1 MTAPLYPACPQL
13 RSHVSPRVVDA
24 LAAGG
29 YHVHRVGQAAYLHQT
44 TLHLILGVWDRH
56 DPPPAWADR
65 LGSPSAGYVRRARRL
80 DLEHRDR
87 AYLRDR
93 RGRFLVRLP
102 WCRVP
107 SVQVYSF
114 DPAGMSLVD
123 AEELRAAER
132 RAELRNR
139 GYWA

>member
-1 MTAPLYPACPQL
+1 LTAPLYPACPQL
-13 RSHVSPRVVDA
+13 RSHVPPRVVGA
-24 LAAGG
+24 LAADH
-29 YHVHRVGQAAYLHQT
+29 YHAHRIGAAAYVHGVGG
-44 TLHLILGVWDRH
+44 HFIFGVWDRCER
-56 DPPPAWADR
+56 PPAWAGR
-65 LGSPSAGYVRRARRL
+65 LGALSAGYLRRARRL

-102 WCRVP
+102 WYRVP

-114 DPAGMSLVD
+114 EPAGLSLVD
-123 AEELRAAER
+123 AEELRAADR
-132 RAELRNR
+132 RAELRSR

>member
-1 MTAPLYPACPQL
+1 VTAPLFPACPQL
-13 RSHVSPRVVDA
+13 RSHVPPRVVDA

-29 YHVHRVGQAAYLHQT
+29 FHVHRVGQAAYLHQA
-44 TLHLILGVWDRH
+44 TLHLILGVWGPH
-56 DPPPAWADR
+56 DPEPAWGGR
-65 LGSPSAGYVRRARRL
+65 LGFPSAGYLSRARRL
-80 DLEHRDR
+80 DLEHRGR

-102 WCRVP
+102 WYRVP
-107 SVQVYSF
+107 PVQVYSF
-114 DPAGMSLVD
+114 EPAGMSLVD

-132 RAELRNR
+132 RAELRSR